1 MIQRFS
7 LYRHDA
13 NDAENQS
20 IQNRHDANDT
30 ENQSIQA

>member
-13 NDAENQS
+13 NMQRFS
-20 IQNRHDANDT
+20 LYRHDANDIDV
-30 ENQSIQA
+30 QPIQA